1 MIKIIE
7 KNNSWDKPFLL
18 LSNIYFIEND
28 VFKSSELLLEIYDVS
43 NINDYE
49 GIEKVANNFYKKGFY
64 SEALYYYNAVCKLD
78 TTFCNSKIKRLIK
91 SCKFSI
97 NSINNPVV
105 FNPINLGVNINSNMS
120 EIGPAISSDDNKIIF
135 TRRIEDGNSKP
146 QEDFYYSNK
155 INGEWQKA
163 LPFPSPLNTAGNE
176 GALSFSSDQSLLIY
190 TACNRS
196 DGFGSC
202 DLYYGYNDINNLNFV
217 NLGQDINSKY
227 WDSQACFSSDRNFIY
242 FVSNRPGGYGGTDIW
257 ISAIKKDG
265 FSRPVNAGSEIN
277 TEMDEMSPYIHPDNL
292 NLYFASNGHV
302 GLGDYDIFLSKRNDV
317 SDSWNS
323 PVNLGYPI
331 NNHLNQNSLVVS
343 SNGVTAYYASTNDG
357 YGLDDIFYFDL
368 PEIFKANKLNQIEL
382 EIIQSKAGEEIIL
395 KNVLFSTNSYDLIS
409 DSLFELD
416 LLAEYII
423 KYDIN
428 ILIEGHTDSIGNS
441 NSNLL
446 LSKNRAQSVYDYL
459 VSKSV
464 KNDKISFK
472 GFGDKVPISTNST
485 ELGRSLNRR
494 TSFRVV
500 D

>member
-1 MIKIIE
+1 
-7 KNNSWDKPFLL
+7 
-18 LSNIYFIEND
+18 
-28 VFKSSELLLEIYDVS
+28 
-43 NINDYE
+43 
-49 GIEKVANNFYKKGFY
+49 
-64 SEALYYYNAVCKLD
+64 
-78 TTFCNSKIKRLIK
+78 
-91 SCKFSI
+91 
-97 NSINNPVV
+97 
-105 FNPINLGVNINSNMS
+105 
-120 EIGPAISSDDNKIIF
+120 
-135 TRRIEDGNSKP
+135 
-146 QEDFYYSNK
+146 
-155 INGEWQKA
+155 
-163 LPFPSPLNTAGNE
+163 
-176 GALSFSSDQSLLIY
+176 
-190 TACNRS
+190 
-196 DGFGSC
+196 
-202 DLYYGYNDINNLNFV
+202 
-217 NLGQDINSKY
+217 
-227 WDSQACFSSDRNFIY
+227 
-242 FVSNRPGGYGGTDIW
+242 
-257 ISAIKKDG
+257 
-265 FSRPVNAGSEIN
+265 
-277 TEMDEMSPYIHPDNL
+277 MSPFIHPDNL

-302 GLGDYDIFLSKRNDV
+302 GLGDFDLFLSKRNDV
-317 SDSWNS
+317 NDSWNS

-395 KNVLFSTNSYDLIS
+395 KNVLFSTNSYELIS

-464 KNDKISFK
+464 KNDQISFK
-472 GFGDKVPISTNST
+472 GFGDKVPISTNNT